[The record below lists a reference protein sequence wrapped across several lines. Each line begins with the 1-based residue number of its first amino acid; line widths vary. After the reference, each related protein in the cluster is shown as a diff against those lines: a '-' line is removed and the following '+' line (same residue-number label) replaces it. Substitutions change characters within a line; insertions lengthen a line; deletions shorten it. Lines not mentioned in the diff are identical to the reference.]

1 MSGLDNLGVVAN
13 MVSLVIYFI
22 VVLHFNLAEA
32 STTLT
37 NFMGA
42 TFLITL
48 LGGFISDTYMTRL
61 NTVLVFGIF
70 EILVTINY

>member
-1 MSGLDNLGVVAN
+1 MSGLDNLGAVAN

-70 EILVTINY
+70 EILVTSNY